1 MRGPTVRDLCSR
13 YAQAG
18 QLIRYG
24 NIWALNRGIE
34 AKKHLFKTIDFETE
48 IEENNI
54 IGIQSLE
61 LNRLERGEAARSGG
75 KIRFSDAKFEENS
88 TQKKHLKIE
97 GI

>member
-13 YAQAG
+13 YAQAD

-34 AKKHLFKTIDFETE
+34 AKKPRFKTIDFEPE

-54 IGIQSLE
+54 IVIQSLE
-61 LNRLERGEAARSGG
+61 LNRLERGEAARSRG
-75 KIRFSDAKFEENS
+75 KI
-88 TQKKHLKIE
+88 
-97 GI
+97 

>member
-34 AKKHLFKTIDFETE
+34 AKKPRFKTIDFEPE

-54 IGIQSLE
+54 IVIQSLE
-61 LNRLERGEAARSGG
+61 LNRLERGEAARSRG
-75 KIRFSDAKFEENS
+75 KIRFFDAGFEG
-88 TQKKHLKIE
+88 K
-97 GI
+97 